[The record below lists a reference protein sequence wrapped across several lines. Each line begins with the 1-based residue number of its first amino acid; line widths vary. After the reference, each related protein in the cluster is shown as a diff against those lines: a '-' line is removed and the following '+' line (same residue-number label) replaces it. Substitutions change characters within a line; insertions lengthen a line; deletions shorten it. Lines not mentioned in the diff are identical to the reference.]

1 MNRRPGTEQSRAVA
15 RLTLQLTAFIVALLA
30 LLGVLVYVLVAT
42 SAAESAQRTLLDA
55 TQIDSPKDAPL
66 GVFVAVSDGGQLT
79 VSRNVPA
86 GLPDLAAMAQAARA
100 GGTIEGQ
107 STIAG
112 HSYQIRTTVHDGR
125 VVQAAID
132 RHQGDEELQRLA
144 WALLVAMLAAA
155 AATGFVAYVLARR
168 ATRPLSEALALQRRF
183 VADASHELRTPL
195 TLLSTRA
202 QLLKR
207 RLSQE
212 GASPLAG
219 TLSRGVGEIVEDSKV
234 LTEILEDLLI
244 SVDPR
249 EHTDPVEVDLGAAAD
264 EVLAAMELPAQ
275 QKGLALR
282 REGPAAPVSVM
293 GARVPLQRVF
303 TALITNALDH
313 ATSLVEVEVFAK
325 GHDAVIR
332 VSDDGTGFPPEVG
345 QRAFERFASSRPAAG
360 AVGEESGPRH
370 YGLGLALVADVVAN
384 HGGSVRTGT
393 GASGGGASVTV
404 RLPLHVRA

>member
-1 MNRRPGTEQSRAVA
+1 MKGRTGTEQKRVVA

-30 LLGVLVYVLVAT
+30 LLGVLVYTLVAS
-42 SAAESAQRTLLDA
+42 SASESAQRTLMNA
-55 TQIDSPKDAPL
+55 TQIDSPRDAPL
-66 GVFVAVSDGGQLT
+66 GVFVAVSAGGQLM
-79 VSRNVPA
+79 VSRNMPA
-86 GLPDLAAMAQAARA
+86 GLPDLAAIAQAARTGA
-100 GGTIEGQ
+100 TIESQ

-112 HSYQIRTTVHDGR
+112 HSYAILTAPHEGR

-132 RHQGDEELQRLA
+132 RHQGDEELARLA
-144 WALLVAMLAAA
+144 WALLVAMVAAA
-155 AATGFVAYVLARR
+155 IATGFVAYVLARR

-207 RLSQE
+207 RLAQTD
-212 GASPLAG
+212 ASTLVG

-249 EHTDPVEVDLGAAAD
+249 ESTDPVDVDLGAAAD
-264 EVLAAMELPAQ
+264 EALAALDLPAQ

-282 REGPAAPVSVM
+282 REGPVAPVSVV

-313 ATSLVEVEVFAK
+313 ASSRVEVEVFAK

-345 QRAFERFASSRPAAG
+345 QRAFERFASSRPVAG
-360 AVGEESGPRH
+360 EQSGPRH

-384 HGGSVRTGT
+384 HGGSVQTGP
-393 GASGGGASVTV
+393 GPSGGGASVTV
-404 RLPLHVRA
+404 RLPLARKA